1 MTAIEPEARQRRSR
15 RLDYLIAHPDATD
28 EQAGQVVDAQIAAE
42 EEANAEGKRH
52 IDGIVASLD
61 AMTTCACCRVNSA
74 FGSPD
79 ALCAR
84 CRSIVQRL
92 QAERLGAE
100 KVNGKTRR
108 QLAERY
114 LDSRPELT

>member
-1 MTAIEPEARQRRSR
+1 MSATEVENPERRSR
-15 RLDYLIAHPDATD
+15 RLQYLIAHPAVTD
-28 EQAGQVVDAQIAAE
+28 EAAGAFVDAEIAAE
-42 EEANAEGKRH
+42 VEANAEGKRH

-74 FGSPD
+74 FGSQD

-84 CRSIVQRL
+84 CRPIVQRL

-100 KVNGKTRR
+100 LVNGHSRAE
-108 QLAERY
+108 LAERY
-114 LDSRPELT
+114 LDSRST